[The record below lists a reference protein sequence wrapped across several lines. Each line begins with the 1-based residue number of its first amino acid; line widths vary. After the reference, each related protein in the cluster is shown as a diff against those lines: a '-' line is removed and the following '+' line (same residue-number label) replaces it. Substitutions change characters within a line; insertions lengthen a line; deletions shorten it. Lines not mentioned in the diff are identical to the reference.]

1 LAISD
6 SWLTTQLAKRKLSIT
21 KFAGLLWVLDARGV
35 AYLPALDWLVV
46 SDLHLEKGS
55 YLRSYGNPLPS
66 VDSQATLKRLAR
78 IIEDYQPA
86 RVISLG
92 DSFHDKHSMARMTAE
107 DRAFLCNL
115 VSQVTQWSWVEG
127 NHDPDLPEG
136 IPGEALEEIRLKKEG
151 AYDIVF
157 RHEPTEYRPNAF
169 DNLSCQALKE
179 QHLNE
184 LPDQQT
190 VGVPS
195 DSACKNPA
203 QIIGHFHPKMRTA
216 ISRRRYSGKCFIS
229 TNKLFVMPAFGQF
242 TGGLDI
248 EDEVM
253 LALLPKKERHTFMM
267 YDEVIF
273 KT

>member
-1 LAISD
+1 MAISD

-136 IPGEALEEIRLKKEG
+136 IPGEALEEILLNKEG
-151 AYDIVF
+151 VYDVVF
-157 RHEPTEYRPNAF
+157 RHEPEAGLENSLESSTKTGTR
-169 DNLSCQALKE
+169 
-179 QHLNE
+179 
-184 LPDQQT
+184 
-190 VGVPS
+190 
-195 DSACKNPA
+195 A

-216 ISRRRYSGKCFIS
+216 ISRRSYSGKCFIS
-229 TNKLFVMPAFGQF
+229 TSQLFVMPAFGQF

-253 LALLPKKERHTFMM
+253 LALLAKNERNTFMM
-267 YDEVIF
+267 YDGIIF

>member
-66 VDSQATLKRLAR
+66 VDSQATLKRLAL
-78 IIEDYQPA
+78 IIEDYQPV

-92 DSFHDKHSMARMTAE
+92 DSFHDKHSMTRMTAE
-107 DRAFLCNL
+107 DRVFLCNL

-136 IPGEALEEIRLKKEG
+136 IPGEACEEIHLAKEG
-151 AYDIVF
+151 AYDVVF
-157 RHEPTEYRPNAF
+157 RHEPEAGLENSLESSTKTGKR
-169 DNLSCQALKE
+169 
-179 QHLNE
+179 
-184 LPDQQT
+184 
-190 VGVPS
+190 
-195 DSACKNPA
+195 A

-229 TNKLFVMPAFGQF
+229 TSQLFVMPAFGQF

-253 LALLPKKERHTFMM
+253 LALLAKNERNTFMM
-267 YDEVIF
+267 YDGIIF